1 MRNNEGS
8 HLVFDIKDDISLI
21 FLLLSSR
28 LTSLDI
34 KRLTGYPSL
43 RLVRSLH
50 TCVREKKKKKKGVKT
65 GKMGRDKH
73 AASYTNTSL
82 GSRLKAESVTPA
94 AEWVV

>member
-1 MRNNEGS
+1 MLQQPDKREEGGGVRNNEGS

-43 RLVRSLH
+43 RLVGSLH
-50 TCVREKKKKKKGVKT
+50 TCVKG
-65 GKMGRDKH
+65 
-73 AASYTNTSL
+73 
-82 GSRLKAESVTPA
+82 
-94 AEWVV
+94 